1 MEQQLKHRAW
11 YESPSV
17 RLNRWREFR
26 RGLDTTNTLDPTGAS
41 GSFAGYV
48 FTEAA
53 HTATKPTTGEF
64 VQAGAIYTNTD
75 GTIWMY
81 A

>member
-1 MEQQLKHRAW
+1 
-11 YESPSV
+11 
-17 RLNRWREFR
+17 
-26 RGLDTTNTLDPTGAS
+26 LDPTSGGNGLS
-41 GSFAGYV
+41 GSFAGIV

-53 HTATKPTTGEF
+53 HSATKPLTGEF